1 MTATRSLALVSHG
14 TSSPLGRTAVAA
26 LVDAVDRR
34 LGDRRVIS
42 GFVDVQQPD
51 LPATLAKGGASI
63 VVPLLLSAGY
73 HVHVD
78 MREAVH
84 ADASASVL
92 AAALG
97 PDDRLVD
104 VLVRRLR
111 EVGLRDGRGRDDDV
125 VVVLTAAGSSDARAV
140 ADCRDMASR
149 LGVALHR
156 EVRCSFISAAAP
168 SVTDAV
174 ASARRRHPS
183 SRVVVATYLLAP
195 GYFADLAAASGADLV
210 TCPLLAAGAAVPDEL
225 VDIVVDRSLVAERE
239 ALLVS

>member
-1 MTATRSLALVSHG
+1 MTQQHSVALVSHG

-26 LVDAVDRR
+26 LVDAVGRR
-34 LGDRRVIS
+34 LGDRRVVS

-51 LPATLAKGGASI
+51 LPSTLAGGRGSI

-84 ADASASVL
+84 ADASPSVL

-104 VLVRRLR
+104 VLARRLR
-111 EVGLRDGRGRDDDV
+111 EAGLTESDGSDDDV
-125 VVVLTAAGSSDARAV
+125 VVLAAAGSSDARAV

-149 LGVALHR
+149 LGSALGR
-156 EVRCSFISAAAP
+156 EVTCAFISAATP
-168 SVTDAV
+168 RLTDAV
-174 ASARRRHPS
+174 SAARRRHPS
-183 SRVVVATYLLAP
+183 SRVVVATYLLAS
-195 GYFADLAAASGADLV
+195 GYFADLAAACGADVV
-210 TCPLLAAGAAVPDEL
+210 TGPLLSAQGVVPEEL
-225 VDIVVDRSLVAERE
+225 VDVVVDRCLVAESE
-239 ALLVS
+239 ALIAS